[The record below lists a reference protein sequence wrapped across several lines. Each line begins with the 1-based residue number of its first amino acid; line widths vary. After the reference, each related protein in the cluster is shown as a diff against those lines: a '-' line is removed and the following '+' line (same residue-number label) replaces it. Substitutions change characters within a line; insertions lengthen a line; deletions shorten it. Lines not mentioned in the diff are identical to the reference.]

1 MYLRVCVHFF
11 KRKQNEVSH
20 PHSLLLYSISQNYRR
35 GTLHS
40 LCSLTSQNTLCPG
53 APITPP
59 PQKGSW
65 VRRKR
70 RTNKTEEEEKD
81 QAEAGGQA
89 VAKVDTNSG
98 RVDQGNST
106 TWCLP
111 TFAYKNF
118 IKSEKSC
125 TTHANE
131 HPNCNGKW
139 MGCSHKLN
147 AQRLAAEETLWT

>member
-53 APITPP
+53 APIRPP

-70 RTNKTEEEEKD
+70 RTNKTEEEEED

-111 TFAYKNF
+111 TLPTRTSSNQKRAVLPMQ
-118 IKSEKSC
+118 KSTPIVTE
-125 TTHANE
+125 
-131 HPNCNGKW
+131 NGW
-139 MGCSHKLN
+139 AVATN
-147 AQRLAAEETLWT
+147 